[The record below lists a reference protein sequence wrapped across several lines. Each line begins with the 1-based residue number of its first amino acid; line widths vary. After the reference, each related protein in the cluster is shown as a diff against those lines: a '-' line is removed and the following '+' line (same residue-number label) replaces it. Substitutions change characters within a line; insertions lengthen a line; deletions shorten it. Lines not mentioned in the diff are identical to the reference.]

1 MGSEDNGISGADGQ
15 NDDPNTRTLN
25 VEGVAQAA
33 IDGKDRVE
41 LLFGQAE
48 QRAIL
53 CPCPAHLLSGAYV
66 KANEV
71 ALQLSRNALIEQYAH
86 LRRAALWLV
95 RVLGPLTP
103 G

>member
-1 MGSEDNGISGADGQ
+1 MTTVRSSSGADGQ
-15 NDDPNTRTLN
+15 NDDANTRTLR

-41 LLFGQAE
+41 LLFSQTE

-53 CPCPAHLLSGAYV
+53 GPCPAHLLSGAYV

-71 ALQLSRNALIEQYAH
+71 ALQLVLNI
-86 LRRAALWLV
+86 LRV
-95 RVLGPLTP
+95 RLGC
-103 G
+103 